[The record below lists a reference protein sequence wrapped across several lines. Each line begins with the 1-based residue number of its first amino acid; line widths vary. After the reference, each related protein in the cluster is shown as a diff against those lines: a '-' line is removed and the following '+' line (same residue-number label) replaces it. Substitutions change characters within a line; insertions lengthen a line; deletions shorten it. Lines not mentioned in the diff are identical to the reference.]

1 MEPNQITCPQCGLAN
16 NCLAEACAQCG
27 LIFVK
32 KQAQK
37 TAQASREEQKRKA
50 IEEAEALLDQTPTP
64 SESHALGN
72 EDVKK
77 IDPFEDTI
85 EMQIPVEKADG
96 ASEEPELE
104 TKQDMETHEIK
115 MEDIEAPSES
125 QPDAIDAEELF
136 LAEVTTAG
144 AAGASVTESGAS
156 DADLS
161 AASEKT
167 AQSIDAKS
175 NSDGA
180 QQDDPCPKEDDNS
193 VTQSETAAAAK
204 TKPEQ
209 NAEKEN
215 PDESELEG
223 ADPLETRSPA
233 DEVIE
238 LVGTRDNTAAETE
251 PIGPETAFE
260 EKRPPAGQEAAVES
274 EVQIHPEAT
283 IEMAQPPV
291 EAHAGAKNQTPKKSE
306 DVQEREK
313 QLKVL
318 EALKMQREKQTKA
331 EALNKEQAVQA
342 NAKKKMAM
350 AKAEALKKQK
360 AAQAKAEALRKQ
372 KAAQAKAL
380 ALKKQRANQ
389 ARLEALK
396 KQKEAQAKA
405 EDAAQEIE
413 VASDRIPLAASE
425 NTVGSHEKLLGLLKR
440 YKGKAIGI
448 NYDNSAEIKAAELVD
463 ANEEFFSVLVKDK
476 KLQYSYPLK
485 TILTIVEGQEGVE
498 AGDDSQKTKFDAVI
512 KVYPLVLFK

>member
-1 MEPNQITCPQCGLAN
+1 MELNQITCPQCGLAN

-32 KQAQK
+32 NQAQK
-37 TAQASREEQKRKA
+37 AAQASREEQKRKA
-50 IEEAEALLDQTPTP
+50 IEEAEAILDQTPTL
-64 SESHALGN
+64 SETHALGN

-96 ASEEPELE
+96 ASEEPELD
-104 TKQDMETHEIK
+104 TKQNMETHEIK
-115 MEDIEAPSES
+115 MEDIEDSSES
-125 QPDAIDAEELF
+125 QPDAIEAEELF
-136 LAEVTTAG
+136 LAEVAT
-144 AAGASVTESGAS
+144 AGASVTEIGAS
-156 DADLS
+156 DADLPD
-161 AASEKT
+161 ASEKT
-167 AQSIDAKS
+167 AQSIDAKA

-180 QQDDPCPKEDDNS
+180 RQDDPGPKEDDNS
-193 VTQSETAAAAK
+193 VMQSENAAAAK
-204 TKPEQ
+204 TKPKQ
-209 NAEKEN
+209 NSEKEN
-215 PDESELEG
+215 PDESK
-223 ADPLETRSPA
+223 LETADALEIQSPE

-238 LVGTRDNTAAETE
+238 LIDTKDNPAAETE
-251 PIGPETAFE
+251 PIGLETAFE
-260 EKRPPAGQEAAVES
+260 EKKPPAGQEAAVES
-274 EVQIHPEAT
+274 EVQIDPEAT
-283 IEMAQPPV
+283 LETAQQPV
-291 EAHAGAKNQTPKKSE
+291 EAHAEAKKQAPRESE

-313 QLKVL
+313 QLRVL
-318 EALKMQREKQTKA
+318 EALKKQREKQTKA
-331 EALNKEQAVQA
+331 EALNNQQAVQA
-342 NAKKKMAM
+342 SAKKKMAM

-360 AAQAKAEALRKQ
+360 AAQAKAEALKKQ

-380 ALKKQRANQ
+380 ALKKERANQ

-405 EDAAQEIE
+405 EAAAQEIE
-413 VASDRIPLAASE
+413 VASDRIPLADSE
-425 NTVGSHEKLLGLLKR
+425 STVGSHEKLLGLLKR

-498 AGDDSQKTKFDAVI
+498 AGDDDQMTKFDAVI

>member
-1 MEPNQITCPQCGLAN
+1 MELNQITCPQCGLAN

-32 KQAQK
+32 NQDQK
-37 TAQASREEQKRKA
+37 SAQASREEQKRKA
-50 IEEAEALLDQTPTP
+50 IEEAEAILNQTPTLT
-64 SESHALGN
+64 ETHALGN
-72 EDVKK
+72 EDAKK

-96 ASEEPELE
+96 ASEEPQLD

-115 MEDIEAPSES
+115 MEDIEDSSES
-125 QPDAIDAEELF
+125 QPDAIEAEELF

-144 AAGASVTESGAS
+144 AAGASITEIGAS
-156 DADLS
+156 DADLPD
-161 AASEKT
+161 ASEKA
-167 AQSIDAKS
+167 AQSIDAKA

-180 QQDDPCPKEDDNS
+180 QQDDPGPKEDDNS
-193 VTQSETAAAAK
+193 VTQSENAAAAK
-204 TKPEQ
+204 TKPQQ
-209 NAEKEN
+209 NSEKEN
-215 PDESELEG
+215 PDESKLET
-223 ADPLETRSPA
+223 ADPLEIQSPE

-238 LVGTRDNTAAETE
+238 LIDTKDNPAAETE

-260 EKRPPAGQEAAVES
+260 EKKPPAGQEAAVES
-274 EVQIHPEAT
+274 EVQIDPEAT
-283 IEMAQPPV
+283 VETAQQPV
-291 EAHAGAKNQTPKKSE
+291 EAHAEAKKQAPRESE

-313 QLKVL
+313 QLRVL
-318 EALKMQREKQTKA
+318 EALKKQREKQTKA
-331 EALNKEQAVQA
+331 EALNNQQAVQA
-342 NAKKKMAM
+342 SAKKKMAM

-360 AAQAKAEALRKQ
+360 AAQAKAEALKKQ

-380 ALKKQRANQ
+380 ALKKERANQ

-405 EDAAQEIE
+405 EAAAQEIE
-413 VASDRIPLAASE
+413 VASDRIPLADSE
-425 NTVGSHEKLLGLLKR
+425 STVGSHEKLLGLLKR

-498 AGDDSQKTKFDAVI
+498 AGDDDQMAKFDAVI